1 MVRFPFWVARSI
13 FQPRKHWS
21 RLLDCVNR
29 TIITIFIIF
38 FPLFACIK
46 WFYHIWQFIHII
58 NFTFYS
64 VKTRGNNDRNNLIY
78 CLSIESVIVSFS
90 WHTGLISLSVL
101 VLSFINSLPFLD
113 PSPSSFS
120 YLTST
125 SDHYVITNHPH
136 LVLSTHLWQ

>member
-1 MVRFPFWVARSI
+1 MVRFPIWVARSI

-38 FPLFACIK
+38 PLFACIR
-46 WFYHIWQFIHII
+46 WFYHIWQFIDII

-64 VKTRGNNDRNNLIY
+64 VKTKGNNDRNNLAH
-78 CLSIESVIVSFS
+78 CLSIESVIVSFL

-113 PSPSSFS
+113 PSPLSFS

-125 SDHYVITNHPH
+125 SDHYVINNHPH
-136 LVLSTHLWQ
+136 LVLSSHLWQ